1 MKYSSG
7 EGKLEVSVYSFF
19 GPINAFFPQRVRSMR
34 ILNTSTGMEEISS
47 I

>member
-19 GPINAFFPQRVRSMR
+19 GPINAFFPQRVRSM
-34 ILNTSTGMEEISS
+34 ILRQNRMLI
-47 I
+47 